1 MALIFH
7 IADRSQWE
15 AAQPTGAYRHPSLE
29 TEGFI
34 HCSTAQ
40 QVVWVAN
47 SLFRGQHGLVVLCI
61 ASDRLKTELRFDE
74 VAGVGQFP
82 HVYGPINCDAVVKV
96 LEFEPN
102 ANGEFELPELADE
115 SGSAQ
120 E

>member
-7 IADRSQWE
+7 IAERSQWK

-34 HCSTAQ
+34 HCSTAE

-47 SLFRGQHGLVVLCI
+47 AIFRGQQGLVLLCI
-61 ASDRLKTELRFDE
+61 ASEQLESELRYDE

-96 LEFEPN
+96 LEFEPD
-102 ANGEFELPELADE
+102 ATGEFAFPELANG